1 MPKHTKHPGLRVHV
15 RRGKNGQCW
24 RNWYYDNRPEKDIP
38 LGNNYED
45 AIRKYQ
51 AIVGGKP
58 SRGIGH
64 ALDRWEREELPQ
76 KEKVTRLG
84 YAKSLKALRPV
95 FETASWDGVT
105 MKTLKDYLRKRTAKT
120 QGNREMALF
129 SLIWRWAQTEDLTN
143 LNWPAAGLN
152 KSRWKNKEAAREVE
166 VSDEDFAALYE
177 AADPLLRDYLQL
189 ATSTGL
195 RVTDLVALRLS
206 DVRGTTLVVKA
217 NKTGKVLEIDLTG
230 SVALE
235 VIERRRAFKAPHV
248 FLLALGSRLSERRTT
263 YDKPV
268 TWRMIHDRFNR
279 ARKAANLPH
288 LVLRDMRKRAS
299 QISEDPQALLQHSN
313 ASVTKRHYLGRS
325 KVKAAR

>member
-1 MPKHTKHPGLRVHV
+1 MPKKTRHPGLRVHV
-15 RRGKNGQCW
+15 RKGKNGQCW
-24 RNWYYDNRPEKDIP
+24 RNWYYDNRPDKDIP

-76 KEKVTRLG
+76 KERVTRLG

-120 QGNREMALF
+120 QGNREMALL

-189 ATSTGL
+189 ATATGL

-206 DVRGTTLVVKA
+206 DVRGNALVVTA
-217 NKTGKVLEIDLTG
+217 NKTGKPLEIDLTG
-230 SVALE
+230 SVALD
-235 VIERRRAFKAPHV
+235 VIERRKAVKVPHV
-248 FLLALGSRLSERRTT
+248 FLLAHGN
-263 YDKPV
+263 KPV
-268 TWRMIHDRFNR
+268 TWRMVRDRFNK
-279 ARKAANLPH
+279 ARKAAGLER
-288 LVLRDMRKRAS
+288 LVLRDMRKRSA
-299 QISEDPQALLQHSN
+299 QLSEDPQALLQHSN
-313 ASVTKRHYLGRS
+313 ASVTKKHYLGRA

>member
-1 MPKHTKHPGLRVHV
+1 
-15 RRGKNGQCW
+15 
-24 RNWYYDNRPEKDIP
+24 
-38 LGNNYED
+38 
-45 AIRKYQ
+45 
-51 AIVGGKP
+51 
-58 SRGIGH
+58 
-64 ALDRWEREELPQ
+64 
-76 KEKVTRLG
+76 VTRLG

-105 MKTLKDYLRKRTAKT
+105 MKTLKDYLRKRTAKV
-120 QGNREMALF
+120 QGNREMALL

-206 DVRGTTLVVKA
+206 DVRDNALVVKA
-217 NKTGKVLEIDLTG
+217 RKTGKMLEIDLTG
-230 SVALE
+230 SVALD
-235 VIERRRAFKAPHV
+235 VIERRKAVKVPHV
-248 FLLALGSRLSERRTT
+248 FLLAHGN
-263 YDKPV
+263 KPV
-268 TWRMIHDRFNR
+268 TWRMVRDRFNK
-279 ARKAANLPH
+279 ARKAAGLER
-288 LVLRDMRKRAS
+288 LVLRDMRKRSA
-299 QISEDPQALLQHSN
+299 QLSEDPQALLQHSN

>member
-1 MPKHTKHPGLRVHV
+1 MPKKTRYPGLRSHT
-15 RRGKNGQCW
+15 RKGKGGQRW
-24 RNWYYDNRPEKDIP
+24 TSFYLDRRPEKDIP
-38 LGNNYED
+38 LGSDYTE
-45 AIRKYQ
+45 AVRKW
-51 AIVGGKP
+51 AELTSGKP

-105 MKTLKDYLRKRTAKT
+105 MKTLKDYLRKRTAKV
-120 QGNREMALF
+120 QGNREMALL

-143 LNWPAAGLN
+143 LNWPAHGLN

-206 DVRGTTLVVKA
+206 DVRGTALIVKA
-217 NKTGKVLEIDLTG
+217 TKTGKLLEIDLTG
-230 SVALE
+230 SVALD
-235 VIERRRAFKAPHV
+235 VIERRKAVKVPHV
-248 FLLALGSRLSERRTT
+248 FLLAHGN
-263 YDKPV
+263 KPV
-268 TWRMIHDRFNR
+268 TWRMVRDRFNK
-279 ARKAANLPH
+279 ARKLAGVEH
-288 LVLRDMRKRAS
+288 LVLRDLRKRAAS
-299 QISEDPQALLQHSN
+299 LSEDPQALLQHSN
-313 ASVTKRHYLGRS
+313 ASVTRKHYLGRA

>member
-1 MPKHTKHPGLRVHV
+1 MPKRTKHPGLRVHV
-15 RRGKNGQCW
+15 RKGKNGQRW
-24 RNWYYDNRPEKDIP
+24 TNYYMDRRPEKDVP
-38 LGNNYED
+38 LGSDYAE
-45 AIRKYQ
+45 AVRKWSELQ
-51 AIVGGKP
+51 AGKP

-95 FETASWDGVT
+95 FEDASWDGVT

-120 QGNREMALF
+120 QGNREMALL

-143 LNWPAAGLN
+143 LNWPAHGLN

-189 ATSTGL
+189 ATATGL

-206 DVRGTTLVVKA
+206 DVRGSALVVTA
-217 NKTGKVLEIDLTG
+217 NKTGKPLEIDLTG
-230 SVALE
+230 SVALD
-235 VIERRRAFKAPHV
+235 VIERRKAVKVPHV
-248 FLLALGSRLSERRTT
+248 FLLAHGN
-263 YDKPV
+263 KPV
-268 TWRMIHDRFNR
+268 TWRMVRDRFNK
-279 ARKAANLPH
+279 ARKLAGVEH
-288 LVLRDMRKRAS
+288 LVLRDLRKRAAS
-299 QISEDPQALLQHSN
+299 LSEDPQALLQHSN
-313 ASVTKRHYLGRS
+313 ASVTKRHYLGRA

>member
-1 MPKHTKHPGLRVHV
+1 MPKKTRYPGLRSHT
-15 RRGKNGQCW
+15 RKGKGGQRW
-24 RNWYYDNRPEKDIP
+24 TSYYLDRRPERDIP
-38 LGNNYED
+38 LGSDYAE
-45 AIRKYQ
+45 AVRKWSELQ
-51 AIVGGKP
+51 AGKP

-64 ALDRWEREELPQ
+64 ALDRWEREELPG

-95 FETASWDGVT
+95 FEDASWDGVT

-120 QGNREMALF
+120 QGNREMALL

-143 LNWPAAGLN
+143 LNWPAHGLN

-166 VSDEDFAALYE
+166 VSDEDFAALYT

-206 DVRGTTLVVKA
+206 DVRDNALVVKA
-217 NKTGKVLEIDLTG
+217 RKTGKMLEIDLTG
-230 SVALE
+230 SVALD
-235 VIERRRAFKAPHV
+235 VIERRKAVKVPHV
-248 FLLALGSRLSERRTT
+248 FLLAHGK
-263 YDKPV
+263 KPV
-268 TWRMIHDRFNR
+268 TWRMVRDRFNK
-279 ARKAANLPH
+279 ARMAAGLER
-288 LVLRDMRKRAS
+288 LVLRDMRKRSA
-299 QISEDPQALLQHSN
+299 QLSEDPQALLQHSN
-313 ASVTKRHYLGRS
+313 ASVTKKHYLGRA